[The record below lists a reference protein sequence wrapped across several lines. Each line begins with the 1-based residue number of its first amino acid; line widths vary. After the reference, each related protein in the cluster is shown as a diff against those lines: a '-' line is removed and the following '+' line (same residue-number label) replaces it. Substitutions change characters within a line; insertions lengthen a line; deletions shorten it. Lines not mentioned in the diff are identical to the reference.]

1 MGVFASLAREHR
13 IFSRAARRCE
23 KSLSHAEADARREL
37 EEALRVLLP
46 ALERHE
52 EVEDLLFDDPAYA
65 AQKDAKRILAMLGA
79 QHDEIAALRAELAAL
94 LQDAQRCDFERL
106 KTSVALFVRKLAFH
120 FETEENLLWPSYNAL
135 GSRSIRRSLSH
146 EVDERVDA
154 MESEMRKHS

>member
-79 QHDEIAALRAELAAL
+79 QHDEIAALRAPQDERRAFRAKARVSFRNGRKSPMAVLQQPRQPLHSAL
-94 LQDAQRCDFERL
+94 LV
-106 KTSVALFVRKLAFH
+106 S
-120 FETEENLLWPSYNAL
+120 
-135 GSRSIRRSLSH
+135 
-146 EVDERVDA
+146 
-154 MESEMRKHS
+154 